1 MCSEKIRKA
10 KAQLELNL
18 ATGVEESKKLVNKYI
33 SSMRRAKENRYTS
46 LDVAGNVTTED
57 KEKPEVLKAFVMSVF
72 VSTGYS
78 TP

>member
-1 MCSEKIRKA
+1 
-10 KAQLELNL
+10 
-18 ATGVEESKKLVNKYI
+18 
-33 SSMRRAKENRYTS
+33 MRRAKENRYTS

>member
-18 ATGVEESKKLVNKYI
+18 ATGVEESKKLFNKYI